1 MTDGRAGATELLVPE
16 LMARV
21 SQIQLR
27 THRLVNAVLSG
38 GYRSTFR
45 GSGIEFEEVRPYQ
58 PGDDVRTI
66 DWQRTAKSG
75 EPYVKVYVEERELT
89 LVFVV
94 DTSASMNFGSRLWTK
109 REVAAAFCSLLSFVA
124 QRSQDRVGLCL
135 FGTAPGV
142 HLPPRKGASAVARVV
157 REVIAAPTTRGG
169 TDFKAMLELQERAVR
184 RRSLL
189 FVVSD
194 FEGFDD
200 GAVEVLARLRRRH
213 DVVAVQIVDPFER
226 ELPAAGCIELREI
239 ESGRMIDVDTRSA
252 AVRAAWKSEFERK
265 NALLVERLS
274 KAGVDRIE
282 LGTSQNLSVA
292 IADPLG
298 KYFSMRRRRQAGP
311 A

>member
-1 MTDGRAGATELLVPE
+1 MADDRANATELLVPE

-27 THRLVNAVLSG
+27 THRMVNAVLSG
-38 GYRSTFR
+38 AYRSTFR
-45 GSGIEFEEVRPYQ
+45 GSGIEFDEVRPYQ
-58 PGDDVRTI
+58 PGDDVRGI

-94 DTSASMNFGSRLWTK
+94 DTSLSMNFGSRLWTK

-124 QRSQDRVGLCL
+124 QRSQDRVGLCM
-135 FGTAPGV
+135 FGTTPGK

-157 REVIAAPTTRGG
+157 REVIAAPPTAGG

-200 GAVEVLARLRRRH
+200 AAAEVLGRLARRH
-213 DVVAVQIVDPFER
+213 DVVAARVVDPFER
-226 ELPAAGCIELREI
+226 ELPAAGRIWMREI
-239 ESGRMIDVDTRSA
+239 ESGRLVEVDSRSSAVRSAWQSDFDARSA
-252 AVRAAWKSEFERK
+252 ALAERTT
-265 NALLVERLS
+265 
-274 KAGVDRIE
+274 KAGVDLIE
-282 LGTSQNLSVA
+282 LGTGQNLSAA
-292 IADPLG
+292 IADPLA
-298 KYFSMRRRRQAGP
+298 KYFSLRRRRRAGP